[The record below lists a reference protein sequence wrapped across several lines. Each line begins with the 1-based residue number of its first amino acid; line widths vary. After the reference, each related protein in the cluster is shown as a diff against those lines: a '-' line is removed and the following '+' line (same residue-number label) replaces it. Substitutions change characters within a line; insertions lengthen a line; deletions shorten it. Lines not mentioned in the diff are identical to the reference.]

1 MEKYKV
7 LDQLSPGALGVNLV
21 VEHRRTKGRLVLKQV
36 ECLDNH
42 HANEALEELMPLL
55 KLRHAHISIYREM
68 FIVWNSQTS
77 SLLLCLVMDYS
88 KGSLQKVIEKK
99 REAKE
104 VIDWEWMHNV
114 LGQVLD
120 ALEFLHQLDIVHRNL
135 KPSNVALVSRNH
147 CKLQDLSAAAMM
159 THRAKWTIRA
169 EEDPFHKSWMAPE
182 ALDFCFTQK
191 ADIWSLG
198 CIILDMVSCS
208 FLGATEAMLLRKS
221 IRSQPE
227 GLQAVLRTV
236 QERRVPHTKAFCS
249 LLPEMLQVN
258 PSERVT
264 AREVT
269 YRALESCNFRSPRGI
284 LAPYQRAVPEFI
296 SRILL
301 EGDVDSILEVMHNFP
316 RRPEVQLEVMNK
328 LLTMPDDQLGLP
340 WPVELVEDLVAI
352 MKLHQSILDLQL
364 CGGSLLLRILS
375 QAPEQ
380 DPAEE
385 AQRGSW
391 IASFLLSTMQSHPE
405 ARQLLVIGHSLL
417 TVLCSQEHTAEE
429 LREAGLLEHMLGHL
443 GTWADH
449 RDASLASLRLLWTLL
464 VDADAVSK
472 DLLKKAPA
480 PVTELLATY
489 PADADIAEA
498 GCAVLWLLAML
509 GCIEEHLFEEVAAL
523 LLQSIRLHQDGALL
537 VNNAYRALASLA
549 QVSELAALRV
559 VVPEDRGSGLA
570 LIRETYARHRDDPE
584 VVENVC
590 QLLAQLASHRDI
602 LCELVSSGIGAL
614 VQEIRERFPSSLE
627 LVSYAES
634 VLLRLG
640 GTGLPCSARAQGLWL
655 EDTDTLPAQS
665 LLPASQS
672 RAPER
677 RS

>member
-1 MEKYKV
+1 
-7 LDQLSPGALGVNLV
+7 
-21 VEHRRTKGRLVLKQV
+21 
-36 ECLDNH
+36 
-42 HANEALEELMPLL
+42 MPLL